1 MLVLKLLGASLIM
14 LAAYLIGR
22 SGERV
27 ICITF
32 AVLLI
37 ILLI

>member
-1 MLVLKLLGASLIM
+1 MLFLKLLGSSLIM
-14 LAAYLIGR
+14 LAAYFVGR
-22 SGERV
+22 GGERV

>member
-1 MLVLKLLGASLIM
+1 M
-14 LAAYLIGR
+14 LAAYLVGR
-22 SGERV
+22 GGDGV
-27 ICITF
+27 VLCITF